1 MAVNWARRLGDAP
14 TRHWMREGRKM
25 ALSWAGMGIVLFA
38 SALASPHA
46 LLMRYFVK
54 MAAASQPHTR
64 HVGEETCELY

>member
-1 MAVNWARRLGDAP
+1 
-14 TRHWMREGRKM
+14 MREGRKM

-54 MAAASQPHTR
+54 MAAASQPHSR
-64 HVGEETCELY
+64 HAGEETCELY